1 MRDQSITIPAVCC
14 SVALDDG
21 NTLPVPTIDGFAMN
35 LMSDGRFA
43 VRDFYQFARRHARE
57 IDEIVRAR
65 NFASPAYVD
74 DGDTSF
80 DLTILIQPA
89 GQPTLLDMAAIAL
102 EFEARWGKRVQ
113 LVTPD
118 VLGQENRHLVR
129 ELEAV

>member
-1 MRDQSITIPAVCC
+1 M
-14 SVALDDG
+14 L
-21 NTLPVPTIDGFAMN
+21 
-35 LMSDGRFA
+35 
-43 VRDFYQFARRHARE
+43 ARSTR
-57 IDEIVRAR
+57 
-65 NFASPAYVD
+65 YVD

-80 DLTILIQPA
+80 DLRILIQPA

-118 VLGQENRHLVR
+118 VFGQENRHLVR

>member
-1 MRDQSITIPAVCC
+1 MWDQSITIQAVCF
-14 SVALDDG
+14 SVALYDG
-21 NTLPVPTIDGFAMN
+21 NTLPVPTIEGFAN

-43 VRDFYQFARRHARE
+43 VRDSYQFARRHARE
-57 IDEIVRAR
+57 INEIVRAR
-65 NFASPAYVD
+65 HFTSPAYVD

-89 GQPTLLDMAAIAL
+89 GQPTRLDLAAIAL

-113 LVTPD
+113 WVTPD

-129 ELEAV
+129 ELKAV

>member
-1 MRDQSITIPAVCC
+1 
-14 SVALDDG
+14 
-21 NTLPVPTIDGFAMN
+21 MN
-35 LMSDGRFA
+35 LMSDGRLA
-43 VRDFYQFARRHARE
+43 VRGSYQFARRHAREIDE

-80 DLTILIQPA
+80 DLRILIQPA

-118 VLGQENRHLVR
+118 VFGQENRHLVR